1 MNDAN
6 YQKRLTIK
14 GYDTVMKE
22 REKKVGL
29 LTFIVR
35 YPRHMVRLRVEN
47 EGRILVCMATKSV
60 ERVHQLKGFINCQL
74 WLALTFPGSFNSV

>member
-1 MNDAN
+1 M
-6 YQKRLTIK
+6 
-14 GYDTVMKE
+14 GPMKE

-60 ERVHQLKGFINCQL
+60 ERVHKLSTLDSPYLSREF
-74 WLALTFPGSFNSV
+74 

>member
-1 MNDAN
+1 M
-6 YQKRLTIK
+6 RP
-14 GYDTVMKE
+14 MKE
-22 REKKVGL
+22 RERERRKVGL

-60 ERVHQLKGFINCQL
+60 ERVHKLSTLDSPYLSREF
-74 WLALTFPGSFNSV
+74 